1 MSITNHEFFINFGE
15 SLILLCLLS
24 GSYNKENSY
33 QLQNVLVNSVFPSKG
48 GNYNEEKFRGMKI
61 IRACKFRNL
70 CYTLVT
76 PTKLQQNTQFSN
88 FSKN

>member
-1 MSITNHEFFINFGE
+1 
-15 SLILLCLLS
+15 LLS
-24 GSYNKENSY
+24 GSYCKEKSY
-33 QLQNVLVNSVFPSKG
+33 PLQSVEENSVFPSKG

-61 IRACKFRNL
+61 MCVSKFRNL